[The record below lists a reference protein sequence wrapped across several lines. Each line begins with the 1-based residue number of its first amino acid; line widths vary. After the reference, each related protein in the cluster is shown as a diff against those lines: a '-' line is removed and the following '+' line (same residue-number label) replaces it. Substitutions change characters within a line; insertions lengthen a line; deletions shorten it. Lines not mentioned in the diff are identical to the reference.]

1 MNESGNG
8 VQLAARLLHSP
19 DSKLASLEMDAE
31 GRQHLTEITSLQEEF
46 EKASGRV
53 LQAQGAVQGNRTWL
67 QTKDTFLS
75 HQKDH
80 VVKGFSGTIHL

>member
-1 MNESGNG
+1 MSQEMECSW
-8 VQLAARLLHSP
+8 LHSP

-31 GRQHLTEITSLQEEF
+31 GRQHLTEITGQEEF

-67 QTKDTFLS
+67 QTKDTSLS

-80 VVKGFSGTIHL
+80 VVKGFSGTISL